1 MPAMSSKHPF
11 FRLLTLGVG
20 IVGLAVPL
28 AGCGQE
34 KPKAKAE
41 TGNRSAGRPV
51 LVQTVRY
58 APLQA
63 NRTFAAT
70 IKPRVEADLGFRVA
84 GKVLKRAAD
93 VGSTVK
99 TGDLLATLDETDLRL
114 QFEQAQAEVRAATVA
129 LTNADTEYQR
139 RLSLNKQGYLSTA
152 NLEQQKTVA
161 DEARGRLDKGERALK
176 LAQNA
181 LGYTRLISDADGV
194 VTTATIEPGQVVAA
208 GQVVMR
214 VARTAERE
222 ALAAIP
228 ETLVERIRTGTA
240 TLALWSSPDK
250 STRAILREL
259 SPAADAATRTYAA
272 RFSLP
277 DAGAEMAWGMTA
289 TLTVA
294 DAVTA
299 TAARLPLSAL
309 FNEGRGPSL
318 WVVDKA
324 SGALTLKPVEVAR
337 IDGVSVYVRSGVT
350 EGDDVV
356 TLGVQK
362 LDPGQK
368 VRVVSALGT

>member
-1 MPAMSSKHPF
+1 M
-11 FRLLTLGVG
+11 
-20 IVGLAVPL
+20 
-28 AGCGQE
+28 
-34 KPKAKAE
+34 AKAE
-41 TGNRSAGRPV
+41 APGRPV
-51 LVQTVRY
+51 LVQSVHF
-58 APLQA
+58 APLVA
-63 NRTFAAT
+63 SRTFVAT
-70 IKPRVEADLGFRVA
+70 IKPRVEADLGFRVG
-84 GKVLKRAAD
+84 GKVLKRAVD
-93 VGSTVK
+93 VGAPVT

-114 QFEQAQAEVRAATVA
+114 QFEQSQAEVRAATVA
-129 LTNADTEYQR
+129 QANADAEYQR

-152 NLEQQKTVA
+152 NLDQQKTLA

-181 LGYTRLISDADGV
+181 LGYSKLVSDADGV
-194 VTTATIEPGQVVAA
+194 VTASLVEPGQVVAA

-228 ETLVERIRTGTA
+228 ETLVERIRSGTA

-250 STRAILREL
+250 TARAVLREL
-259 SPAADAATRTYAA
+259 SPAADASTRTYAA

-294 DAVTA
+294 DAGEA
-299 TAARLPLSAL
+299 LAARLPLSAL
-309 FNEGRGPSL
+309 FNEGKGPAL

-324 SGALTLKPVEVAR
+324 TGALALKPVDVAR
-337 IDGVSVYVRSGVT
+337 IDGASVYVRSGVA

-362 LDPGQK
+362 LDSGQK
-368 VRVVSALGT
+368 VRVVSALAP

>member
-1 MPAMSSKHPF
+1 MPANSSKHPIS
-11 FRLLTLGVG
+11 RLVTLSAAMLGPTLALTL
-20 IVGLAVPL
+20 LL
-28 AGCGQE
+28 AGCGQD

-41 TGNRSAGRPV
+41 APGRPV
-51 LVQTVRY
+51 LVQAVRY

-63 NRTFAAT
+63 NRTFVAT

-84 GKVLKRAAD
+84 GKVLKRSVD
-93 VGSTVK
+93 VGATVK
-99 TGDLLATLDETDLRL
+99 AGDLLAVMDETDLRL

-129 LTNADTEYQR
+129 QANADTEYQR
-139 RLSLNKQGYLSTA
+139 RLTLNKQGYLSTA
-152 NLEQQKTVA
+152 NLDQQKTLA
-161 DEARGRLDKGERALK
+161 DEARSRLDKGERALK

-181 LGYTRLISDADGV
+181 LGYSRLVSDADGV
-194 VTTATIEPGQVVAA
+194 VTTSVVEPGQVVAA

-228 ETLVERIRTGTA
+228 ETLVERIRTGSA

-309 FNEGRGPSL
+309 FNEGKGPSL

-324 SGALTLKPVEVAR
+324 SGALTLKPVDVAKV
-337 IDGVSVYVRSGVT
+337 DGNSVYVRSGVS